1 MRKEQ
6 GTNKQPRQRVD
17 FEMIDGENFDWTK
30 ASDHDIRRMISQFP
44 RQIRQAIMDLVKKE
58 KKEE

>member
-6 GTNKQPRQRVD
+6 SSGKETRKID
-17 FEMIDGENFDWTK
+17 FEMVDGDSFDWTT